1 MIYLKI
7 MENNINYGW
16 VCPKCGAVHAP
27 TEKGCQCTSKI
38 VYNVDKASENVSS
51 TLGNMEQ
58 MIFD

>member
-1 MIYLKI
+1 

-38 VYNVDKASENVSS
+38 VYNVDTASENVSS
-51 TLGNMEQ
+51 TLGNTEQ